1 MLLRARKLLED
12 IREAA
17 EAIDKFTAGKTL
29 EDYLQDRLTRAG
41 SSGSFW

>member
-17 EAIDKFTAGKTL
+17 EAIDEFTAGKTL
-29 EDYLQDRLTRAG
+29 ETTAKID
-41 SSGSFW
+41 